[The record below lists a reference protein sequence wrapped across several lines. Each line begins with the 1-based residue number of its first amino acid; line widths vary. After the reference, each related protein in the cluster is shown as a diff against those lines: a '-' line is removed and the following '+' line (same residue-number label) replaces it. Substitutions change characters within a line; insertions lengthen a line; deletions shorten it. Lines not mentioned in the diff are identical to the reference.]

1 MCIRDRA
8 FTLST
13 QINGNNKGFQDILV
27 SGLSGTSTNVT
38 EFVTGGS
45 LKGLIDM
52 RDKEIPA
59 IKDKLD
65 RLATGFIQEFNNIHQ
80 HGFGLEGTTGN
91 NFFEPTS
98 VTTEINT
105 NNTGTATL
113 TATNG
118 NPSTISNDKY
128 EIKIT
133 NASTFTLK
141 NLTTG
146 AASGTYSF
154 TAGSTF
160 NIAGGFAVSISSG
173 ATEAINSKFRFQRMQ
188 LKLLLFPVM

>member
-1 MCIRDRA
+1 MDAAVKVETVKTNNYISEIAELNRAIHANEPGNLSANDLRDKRDQKVKELSELIDLNFVDEMDGQISLTLKNGTPLVLRSKA

-38 EFVTGGS
+38 ELVTGGS

-80 HGFGLEGTTGN
+80 HGFGLDL
-91 NFFEPTS
+91 S
-98 VTTEINT
+98 LIH
-105 NNTGTATL
+105 
-113 TATNG
+113 
-118 NPSTISNDKY
+118 I
-128 EIKIT
+128 
-133 NASTFTLK
+133 
-141 NLTTG
+141 
-146 AASGTYSF
+146 
-154 TAGSTF
+154 
-160 NIAGGFAVSISSG
+160 
-173 ATEAINSKFRFQRMQ
+173 
-188 LKLLLFPVM
+188 